1 SDRPNIIALS
11 LFRPDAIDYRPDID
25 NMGGVSATER
35 WRERETTM
43 SSYSIEG
50 HDGVISGEGIQV
62 YRTAAE
68 AAQHHAN
75 RTGESW
81 YVIDDETGER
91 EEFAP
96 EAEAG

>member
-1 SDRPNIIALS
+1 
-11 LFRPDAIDYRPDID
+11 
-25 NMGGVSATER
+25 
-35 WRERETTM
+35 M

-91 EEFAP
+91 EAVP
-96 EAEAG
+96 RRSARAQGSLGVHRGRTPAARVRRGARGACAARMVPGPAGH